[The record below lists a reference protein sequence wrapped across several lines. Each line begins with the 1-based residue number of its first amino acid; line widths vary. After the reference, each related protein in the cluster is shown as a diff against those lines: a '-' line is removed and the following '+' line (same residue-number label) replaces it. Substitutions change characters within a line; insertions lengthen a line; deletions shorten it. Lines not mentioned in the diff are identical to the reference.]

1 MLASTIDRFDQ
12 RARERDEAR
21 GYSISK
27 KMLGLAFFIE
37 VLVIAT
43 SLYGAYLF
51 ATKYGSGD
59 DTALHMMMLAPL
71 GYAAIELARVPLA
84 VAARIQRSWVI
95 KILAAIGV
103 IAAAGVTVKSMS
115 QLGEIMFRPRLE
127 EVQRTSRFLADG
139 QARQALMVKLIED
152 ADAVVAQRAEELK
165 GAEEALTEAT
175 SQLGGLPKENCFNR
189 TTSTPDGRVTRSRQC
204 RPDARVA
211 VLSDS
216 VKRATAARAEASTK
230 LDQARRERAA
240 LTRTTTENNVTE
252 AQDAYKKA
260 LAESQLHSFTAMFFA
275 KDPAQVTDAEVYEF
289 LRIFVFVPAIL
300 VSLAATLLAL
310 ASVEKVKRKSDTP
323 ELDEAGVQYILGP
336 YAEAIVAEAKEAAER
351 SMVEVIRKS
360 DKDKPD
366 LKVVG

>member
-1 MLASTIDRFDQ
+1 V
-12 RARERDEAR
+12 R

-51 ATKYGSGD
+51 ATKYGNGD
-59 DTALHMMMLAPL
+59 NTALHMMMLAPL

-84 VAARIQRSWVI
+84 VSARTQRSWII
-95 KILAAIGV
+95 KVLAVIGV

-127 EVQRTSRFLADG
+127 EVQHTARVLADVQG
-139 QARQALMVKLIED
+139 RQALNVRVIED
-152 ADAVVAQRAEELK
+152 ADAVVTQRTEELK

-175 SQLGGLPKENCFNR
+175 SQLGGLPKEICWNR
-189 TTSTPDGRVTRSRQC
+189 TVRTRDGGSVQTRQC
-204 RPDARVA
+204 RADARVA
-211 VLSDS
+211 VLSDT
-216 VKRATAARAEASTK
+216 VKKATVTRADASAK
-230 LDQARRERAA
+230 LDEARKARDT
-240 LTRTTTENNVTE
+240 LTRTTSDNNVTT

-260 LAESQLHSFTAMFFA
+260 LADSQLHSFTAMFFA
-275 KDPAQVTDAEVYEF
+275 KDPATVTEAEVYEF

-310 ASVEKVKRKSDTP
+310 ASVEKVKPKAESP

-336 YAEAIVAEAKEAAER
+336 YAEAIVSEATKAAEKTI
-351 SMVEVIRKS
+351 VEVIRKT
-360 DKDKPD
+360 DKPD